1 MQEISTLGLLK
12 VRVFPPKMP
21 PMTSKLGKIIK
32 ARLADLG
39 ETQEWLAEQAGVSKN
54 AVSKWI
60 KTGQI
65 SRENAINAARCLRVT
80 SDQLL
85 LGEPL
90 VDVSSPAETTI
101 ERLDADEKRVLDLYR
116 AATKD
121 GKMMILGAATVAP
134 KDLALSIVRPN

>member
-1 MQEISTLGLLK
+1 MQQQSTTGLLK
-12 VRVFPPKMP
+12 PRDFQPKMP

-32 ARLADLG
+32 TRLADLG
-39 ETQEWLAEQAGVSKN
+39 QTQEWLAEQASVSKN

-65 SRENAINAARCLRVT
+65 SRENAIAAAKLLGIT

-85 LGEPL
+85 LGESL
-90 VDVSSPAETTI
+90 VDVSSSNETTL
-101 ERLDADEKRVLDLYR
+101 ERLNADEKRILDLYR

-121 GKMMILGAATVAP
+121 GKMMILGATLAAP
-134 KDLALSIVRPN
+134 KDVALSIGRPN

>member
-1 MQEISTLGLLK
+1 MQANTTAGLLK
-12 VRVFPPKMP
+12 CDGFHHMMP
-21 PMTSKLGKIIK
+21 AMTSQLGKNIK
-32 ARLADLG
+32 NRLATLDR
-39 ETQEWLAEQAGVSKN
+39 TQEWLAEQLGVSKN

-65 SRENAINAARCLRVT
+65 SRDNAVAAAKVLRLS

-85 LGEPL
+85 LGEAL
-90 VDVSSPAETTI
+90 VDVSNVEQTTI

-121 GKMMILGAATVAP
+121 GKMMIFGAASVAP
-134 KDLALSIVRPN
+134 KDEALLIRRPS